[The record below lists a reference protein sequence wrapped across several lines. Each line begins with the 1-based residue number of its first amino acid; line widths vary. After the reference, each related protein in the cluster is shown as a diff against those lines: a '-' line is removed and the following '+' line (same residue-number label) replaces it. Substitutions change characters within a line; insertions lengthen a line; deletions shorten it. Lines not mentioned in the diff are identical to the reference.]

1 MTDSDV
7 ATIKVWLDLG
17 LKAIIGLIVSVVGWD
32 YKNAKETLQDLQKNK
47 YELQAQTHI
56 LQREVQDIKRYL
68 ERIEKKLD
76 GMK

>member
-1 MTDSDV
+1 MTESDV

>member
-1 MTDSDV
+1 MTEADA
-7 ATIKVWLDLG
+7 ATLKVWLDLA

-47 YELQAQTHI
+47 YELQAQTQI

-76 GMK
+76 GIK